1 MILATNKCG
10 CPPKKEK
17 PPCSPCCASKN
28 VSIKSAPKK
37 CPPPAPRI
45 VDPSTCCPVKPS
57 ETKYQ
62 RSSKIRSE
70 IAEKGLPYKEI
81 EAIINN
87 NRVVIRTQT
96 EPGRVEYDPPCDCVE
111 DPLPSR
117 RVEAEESQVQDS
129 GNRTVMLYPRPRE
142 QDRKSTDFQYHHGDE
157 GFKLRNT
164 IDQAENPNIFL
175 LKFKRKS
182 SAGDKK
188 FNIDLEF
195 KTPRPWSTKKL
206 LEYSQQIKPPESS
219 TATLKKDV
227 EEERKNKEVSS
238 QSKKGKRQ

>member
-17 PPCSPCCASKN
+17 PPCSPCCASKK
-28 VSIKSAPKK
+28 VSIKSTPKK
-37 CPPPAPRI
+37 CLPPAPRI

-57 ETKYQ
+57 EPKYQ

-70 IAEKGLPYKEI
+70 IVEKGLPYKEI

-96 EPGRVEYDPPCDCVE
+96 EAGRVEYDPPCDCVE

-117 RVEAEESQVQDS
+117 VEAEESQVQGS
-129 GNRTVMLYPRPRE
+129 GNRTVTLYPRPRE
-142 QDRKSTDFQYHHGDE
+142 EDRKSSDFQYQHGDE
-157 GFKLRNT
+157 GFKMRKT
-164 IDQAENPNIFL
+164 IENAENPNIFL
-175 LKFKRKS
+175 LRLRKKS
-182 SAGDKK
+182 TTGDKK

-195 KTPRPWSTKKL
+195 KTPRPWSTKKRM
-206 LEYSQQIKPPESS
+206 EYSQQIEPPRSG
-219 TATLKKDV
+219 TALLKKDV
-227 EEERKNKEVSS
+227 EEEGKNKEVSS
-238 QSKKGKRQ
+238 QSRKGKR